1 MKMAQMEFI
10 RTRSLGL
17 GSAET
22 TEIPMMVSTS
32 VDFSVSDSDV
42 DEISDFYTVARGMVS
57 TGIGIA
63 RPDAILSPAD
73 NDPHTGPF
81 GLALSGNQPESLTAL
96 QEWEGRVV
104 AVDDDTF
111 VALLID
117 VTAAEAS
124 SQFGMDIE
132 DEEAIIP
139 LSEIDDSDRE
149 RLREG
154 SIFRWVIGY
163 AHTLGG
169 RRRRISDIVFRDL
182 PAITAYDRALGEEWA
197 DRILQSSQE

>member
-1 MKMAQMEFI
+1 MAQTEFVLPENL
-10 RTRSLGL
+10 RP
-17 GSAET
+17 GSVET
-22 TEIPMMVSTS
+22 NVKPMVVSTS
-32 VDFSVSDSDV
+32 VDFRVSASDV
-42 DEISDFYTVARGMVS
+42 NEISDFYPVARGMVS

-63 RPDAILSPAD
+63 RPDAILSPAESD
-73 NDPHTGPF
+73 AHTRPF
-81 GLALSGNQPESLTAL
+81 GRTLSAKQPESLTAL

-104 AVDDDTF
+104 AVDDDNF

-117 VTAAEAS
+117 VTAAEVS
-124 SQFGMDIE
+124 SHSGSGIE
-132 DEEAIIP
+132 DEEAVIP
-139 LSEIDDSDRE
+139 LSEIDEADRE

-182 PAITAYDRALGEEWA
+182 PAISVHDRALGEEWA
-197 DRILQSSQE
+197 DRILQSSQD